1 MFYSGSAPFQPE
13 MSEDDKKPF
22 QNDDFNVFLFQNVYD
37 VILKKYQDQQRKN
50 IIKLNNIESQF
61 QDLLSHNF

>member
-1 MFYSGSAPFQPE
+1 